1 MVGQGRTLLG
11 DRATRSDEN
20 SRRACRAASFAISS
34 VSSGDTWLCIF
45 SLRRITTTGQ
55 LVQLSGLHTLQNQVP
70 ACTDQ
75 SLFFE
80 SSPRSKGSCQ
90 PCTQPHAA
98 HRRHHSRASMPSR
111 RNELKKQIWE
121 FCKPSTVHG
130 DRDPTVP
137 SRNPYKRNQPSHV
150 LTQCMKWLS
159 LLFFI
164 GRTCLCSLYN
174 P

>member
-111 RNELKKQIWE
+111 RNEL
-121 FCKPSTVHG
+121 
-130 DRDPTVP
+130 
-137 SRNPYKRNQPSHV
+137 SRNKSGSSANPQ
-150 LTQCMKWLS
+150 
-159 LLFFI
+159 LFMETGI
-164 GRTCLCSLYN
+164 LPCRPETRTKETN
-174 P
+174 PPTFLRSA